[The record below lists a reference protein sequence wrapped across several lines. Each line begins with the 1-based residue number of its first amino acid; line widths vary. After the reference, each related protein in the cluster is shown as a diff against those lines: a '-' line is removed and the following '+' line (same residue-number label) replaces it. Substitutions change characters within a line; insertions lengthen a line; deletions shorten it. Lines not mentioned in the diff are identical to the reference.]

1 MVLNYF
7 FTLEGGKIHMTQLLV
22 QQVLTMFILSA
33 VGYICFRTNK
43 ISMEGCRTISNILI
57 YLSLPCV
64 IINSFLV
71 EYSTERLMGLIYS
84 SIAAMIVMII
94 CIVVSRIFFAKD
106 PILNFAAA
114 FSNPGFFGI
123 PLIVATL
130 SNGAVFYIAAFIA
143 FVNLLQWSYGVALLT
158 TDPSTSCEKR
168 SWKKFIPSPKRLLK
182 APFMIAVIIGL
193 FFFLTGLPMPELISK
208 SIQYIANLNTPL
220 AMFTIGIYLAQT
232 NPGKMFKKP
241 QLYLLSVV
249 RLIVIPLVALLV
261 LSILPAEFAEMKL
274 ALLIVSACPTGSN
287 VAVYAQLY
295 DSDYSYAVETVIIST
310 LLSIIT
316 IPGIVQLADMI
327 HFI

>member
-1 MVLNYF
+1 
-7 FTLEGGKIHMTQLLV
+7 MTYLLV
-22 QQVLTMFILSA
+22 QQVLIMFMLAA
-33 VGYICFRTNK
+33 VGYLCFITKK

-71 EYSTERLMGLIYS
+71 EYSTERLIGLIYS
-84 SIAAMIVMII
+84 SAAALVVMII
-94 CIVVSRIFFAKD
+94 CIVVSRLFFAKD
-106 PILNFAAA
+106 AILNFASA

-130 SNGAVFYIAAFIA
+130 SSGSVFYIAAFIA

-158 TDPSTSCEKR
+158 TDPSTIGEKA
-168 SWKKFIPSPKRLLK
+168 SWKKFLPSPKRLMT

-193 FFFLTGLPMPELISK
+193 FFFLTRIPMPDLIYK

-220 AMFTIGIYLAQT
+220 AMFTIGIYFAQT
-232 NPGKMFKKP
+232 NPGKMFKKT
-241 QLYLLSVV
+241 QLYLLSAV
-249 RLIVIPLVALLV
+249 RLLLIPLVSMLV
-261 LSILPAEFAEMKL
+261 LSILPAEFSEMKL

-316 IPGIVQLADMI
+316 IPAIVQIALLL
-327 HFI
+327 

>member
-1 MVLNYF
+1 
-7 FTLEGGKIHMTQLLV
+7 MTQLLI
-22 QQVLTMFILSA
+22 QQVLIMFLLSA
-33 VGYICFRTNK
+33 VGFICFRTKK

-57 YLSLPCV
+57 FLSLPCV

-71 EYSTERLMGLIYS
+71 EFSHERLMGLIYS
-84 SIAAMIVMII
+84 SLAALVLMII
-94 CIVVSRIFFAKD
+94 ALAVSRIFFSKD
-106 PILNFAAA
+106 AILNFASS

-158 TDPSTSCEKR
+158 LEKAGSER
-168 SWKKFIPSPKRLLK
+168 KTTWKDFLPSPKRLMT

-193 FFFLTGLPMPELISK
+193 FFFLTRIPMPDLLYK
-208 SIQYIANLNTPL
+208 TIQYIAGVNTPL
-220 AMFTIGIYLAQT
+220 AMFTIGIYFAQT
-232 NPGKMFKKP
+232 SVSKMIRKP
-241 QLYLLSVV
+241 KLYLLSAV
-249 RLIVIPLVALLV
+249 RLILIPLLSLAALSV
-261 LSILPAEFAEMKL
+261 LPAEFAEMKL
-274 ALLIVSACPTGSN
+274 ALLIVAACPTGSN

-310 LLSIIT
+310 LLSIVT
-316 IPGIVQLADMI
+316 IPGIVHLAEMI